1 LPKAGKYD
9 YPFFDLDSTLEKL
22 KKAHDVIRSDEM
34 DREVVASTLGMS
46 ITGGGFAY
54 LVSSMEKFGFVK
66 TGGGKL
72 AMTERGKLALY
83 GDDSEKKTM
92 RSEGVLSV
100 ELFNELYS
108 QYGRDVTIEQ
118 IKAFLRQK
126 GNVPVEKAQNL
137 AENVDK
143 IYKNVANYI
152 ITADKLERPEVTP
165 KAEMQQEPQAPSLAV
180 RRFDTQTENEKKDLI
195 KVQIG
200 SNYFEI
206 DRNDTQTSEL
216 ALQII
221 AQKLGLKIVIEKS
234 D

>member
-1 LPKAGKYD
+1 
-9 YPFFDLDSTLEKL
+9 
-22 KKAHDVIRSDEM
+22 M
-34 DREVVASTLGMS
+34 
-46 ITGGGFAY
+46 
-54 LVSSMEKFGFVK
+54 
-66 TGGGKL
+66 
-72 AMTERGKLALY
+72 
-83 GDDSEKKTM
+83 
-92 RSEGVLSV
+92 
-100 ELFNELYS
+100 ELFNELFT
-108 QYGRDVTIEQ
+108 QYGIDVTIDQ

-126 GNVPVEKAQNL
+126 GNVPVEKAQSL

-152 ITADKLERPEVTP
+152 ISADKLERPEEKIET
-165 KAEMQQEPQAPSLAV
+165 KQETSVPSEV
-180 RRFDTQTENEKKDLI
+180 ERRFDTQTGNEKKDLI

-221 AQKLGLKIVIEKS
+221 AQKLGLKVTIEKS